1 MAISISKRDWVL
13 DADGVTREKIEYM
26 IDTDSDKSLLPDP
39 ARISASSVAIIK
51 TTKQA
56 VFIINGAWQA

>member
-1 MAISISKRDWVL
+1 MAVSISSREWVR
-13 DADGVTREKIEYM
+13 DADGVLREKIEYM
-26 IDTDSDKSLLPDP
+26 IDTETDKSLLPNP

-56 VFIINGAWQA
+56 VFIINGAWAV

>member
-13 DADGVTREKIEYM
+13 DEDGKYREKIEYM
-26 IDTDSDKSLLPDP
+26 LDSQSDISLLPNP
-39 ARISASSVAIIK
+39 SRISASSIAIIK

-56 VFIINGAWQA
+56 VFIINGAWTA